1 MARRWGSYTSDG
13 KVLLNPRLIEAP
25 REAIYYVCVHELC
38 HRISR
43 KHDTRF
49 YLELEKRMPEW
60 RRIKE
65 SLEINFGWGCMLRI
79 CTVIKPNSKADSIE
93 KVGDELL
100 VRVKAPAVDGKANEA
115 AVKLIA
121 KYYDVPKT
129 RVKLIRGAT
138 SRKKV
143 FEITWRTF
151 YVW

>member
-1 MARRWGSYTSDG
+1 
-13 KVLLNPRLIEAP
+13 
-25 REAIYYVCVHELC
+25 
-38 HRISR
+38 
-43 KHDTRF
+43 
-49 YLELEKRMPEW
+49 
-60 RRIKE
+60 
-65 SLEINFGWGCMLRI
+65 MLRI

-100 VRVKAPAVDGKANEA
+100 VRVKAPAVGGKANEA

-143 FEITWRTF
+143 FEIT
-151 YVW
+151 

>member
-1 MARRWGSYTSDG
+1 M
-13 KVLLNPRLIEAP
+13 
-25 REAIYYVCVHELC
+25 
-38 HRISR
+38 
-43 KHDTRF
+43 
-49 YLELEKRMPEW
+49 
-60 RRIKE
+60 
-65 SLEINFGWGCMLRI
+65 RI
-79 CTVIKPNSKADSIE
+79 CTVFKPNSKADSIE

-143 FEITWRTF
+143 FEIT
-151 YVW
+151 